1 MACGNHKKY
10 FFYHFFI
17 PLIVLTDLTTT
28 FFYSLL
34 IQFIIKPRTIKIPET
49 ILVKFTH
56 FISFR
61 KLRKIK
67 LIINLFQNQIFT
79 INLITNNNISKF
91 HLITS
96 QSASFISENVLYL
109 PQFLINT
116 NRVTFCLLLINPTI
130 HFPIPFHKNALKNL
144 NKLKRN
150 NQTDRNKSIVQQEV
164 RPKRNG
170 GSTQTINML
179 SIPNQHLKPNLTL
192 TPQIAKNRT
201 AQRTQQLKHENG
213 NNDLIDQNLN
223 IARLC
228 VG

>member
-1 MACGNHKKY
+1 MTCGNHKKY

-17 PLIVLTDLTTT
+17 SLIVLTDLTTT

-34 IQFIIKPRTIKIPET
+34 IQLIIKSRTIKIPET
-49 ILVKFTH
+49 ILVKFAH
-56 FISFR
+56 FIPFR

-67 LIINLFQNQIFT
+67 LIINLFQNQIFP

-91 HLITS
+91 HFITS
-96 QSASFISENVLYL
+96 QSASFISENILYL

-116 NRVTFCLLLINPTI
+116 NSVAFCLLLINATI

-150 NQTDRNKSIVQQEV
+150 NQTDGDKSIVEQEV
-164 RPKRNG
+164 RSKRNG
-170 GSTQTINML
+170 GSSQTINML
-179 SIPNQHLKPNLTL
+179 SIPNEHLKANLTF

-201 AQRTQQLKHENG
+201 AQRTQQLKHKNS
-213 NNDLIDQNLN
+213 NNYLID
-223 IARLC
+223 
-228 VG
+228 